1 MQFSKAGRRKKI
13 HYRIRRKIS
22 GTAERPRLSIYRSN
36 KYIYGQVIDDVSGVT
51 IAYASSKEEGVAK
64 NVNKSEQAK
73 QVGKLL
79 AERLQAKNI
88 STIVFDRGG
97 YLYHGRVKAL
107 ADGVREGGLQF

>member
-51 IAYASSKEEGVAK
+51 IAHASSKEEGVAK

-88 STIVFDRGG
+88 SKIVFDRGG